1 MQNVFRKFLIVSLL
15 TALVSCLTPENPPV
29 VEPPIDET
37 PIKTAFGTPVGGAVT
52 QTFDATGG
60 TFNEPTTGV
69 TVKAFAGG
77 FDSSTQVS
85 VQPITNTLPEGIGM
99 GVEISSSQPLKKP
112 LIVRFNYDVAE
123 PDPNSLRLAVQ
134 TDDGSWFSLAP
145 VKIDTVNKTV
155 SAALPDSFPPTK
167 TSSQVKPKA
176 TLNLKR
182 VVKYLG
188 FYMKPENATVKVG
201 KTAEFVPYAR
211 VLERIN
217 DCVPTV
223 SSDGELSTLCPK
235 PVVKAYPFTNNK
247 AGFGRTWWVNGIE
260 GGDSTNG
267 TIQPKPT
274 VGATYTAPTIVP
286 FPNTV
291 EVRFLSTKIG
301 ENPYA
306 YTFAKVTIV
315 GNNYKVVGDFT
326 SVGYPAC
333 AGFVGIADL
342 TDHVEFTLAE
352 TGSTTNFPYLVESI
366 QNQVSENKNFRPSE
380 YTTGATVT
388 QNSLSEVLKAT
399 KGRGEFKG
407 TLETLSVTL
416 EGGSWTG
423 GCTVKYPEITF
434 NYPAGDT
441 VPSAASF
448 EFNLN
453 AFVNNTQKVKGDD
466 SSGFGSW
473 EFTITKQ

>member
-1 MQNVFRKFLIVSLL
+1 MKNVFQKVLIASML
-15 TALVSCLTPENPPV
+15 TVLVACPTEVKPPD
-29 VEPPIDET
+29 VEPPVDET
-37 PIKTAFGTPVGGAVT
+37 PIKSAFGTPVGTAVT

-60 TFNEPTTGV
+60 TFSELTTGV

-77 FDSSTQVS
+77 FDSSAQVS
-85 VQPITNTLPEGIGM
+85 VQPITNTLPDGIGM

-112 LIVRFNYDVAE
+112 LIVRFNYAAAE
-123 PDPNSLRLAVQ
+123 PDPNSLRLAAQ
-134 TDDGSWFSLAP
+134 TDDGSWLSLAP
-145 VKIDTVNKTV
+145 VKIDTVNRTV

-167 TSSQVKPKA
+167 ASSRIKPKA
-176 TLNLKR
+176 ALNLKR

-201 KTAEFVPYAR
+201 KSVEFVPYAR

-217 DCVPTV
+217 DCVPTA
-223 SSDGELSTLCPK
+223 SSDGELTTLCPN

-247 AGFGRTWWVNGIE
+247 AGFGRTWWVNGTE

-274 VGATYTAPTIVP
+274 IGATYTAPTIVP
-286 FPNTV
+286 IPNTV

-306 YTFAKVTIV
+306 YTSAKVTIV

-342 TDHVEFTLAE
+342 TDHVEFTLVD
-352 TGSTTNFPYLVESI
+352 TGNFKSPYSI
-366 QNQVSENKNFRPSE
+366 EIGQNPSSENKNFRASQ
-380 YTTGATVT
+380 YTAGAKVT
-388 QNSLSEVLKAT
+388 QNSLSEVLNAT
-399 KGRGEFKG
+399 KGRSEFKR
-407 TLETLSVTL
+407 TLETLSLTL

-441 VPSAASF
+441 VPSSASF
-448 EFNLN
+448 EFNVN
-453 AFVNNTQKVKGDD
+453 DFVNNTKKVKGEDQ
-466 SSGFGSW
+466 SGFGSW